1 MKRLFSTGFQ
11 PFFLGAAVFAAAS
24 VPAWVAIY
32 AGSLAP
38 VPALGSA
45 WHAHEM
51 LFGYA
56 LAVFA
61 GFLTIRSAGWRAAL
75 PFLFWAVAR
84 LSLAMPGDNAYVVGA
99 VADLAFVPLLVALR
113 DPPLWSVWKW
123 PNGLFLPI
131 LLGFWAA
138 NLAFHVSAVDAV
150 AWLSFGAVRDVA
162 LDVVA
167 LLLAAMGGRLIP
179 GYTGAT
185 LTYIRP
191 PRRPALE
198 FVSILSIVGAAV
210 MHAVGAALFA
220 GVLLLVAA
228 IVLATR
234 QAAWRPWETRHLP
247 LLWILHAGYGWLILG
262 LGLRGLAHLG
272 APVDATV
279 AIHALTV
286 GALGSLTLGM
296 MTRIT
301 LNQTRGA
308 LVADGVTLAAFI
320 LLQLAA
326 VARVFGLLVLA
337 DAVVSYALA
346 AALWSLAFA
355 AWLAR
360 YARRLLW

>member
-1 MKRLFSTGFQ
+1 MNRLFSAGFQ
-11 PFFLGAAVFAAAS
+11 TFFLGAAVFAAAG
-24 VPAWVAIY
+24 VPAWIGIY
-32 AGSLAP
+32 ATGFAHA
-38 VPALGSA
+38 PALGYA

-75 PFLFWAVAR
+75 PFLLWAAAR
-84 LSLAMPGDNAYVVGA
+84 VLLALPGYEAYVLGTA
-99 VADLAFVPLLVALR
+99 ADLAVIPLLIALR
-113 DPPLWSVWKW
+113 GPPLWSVWKW
-123 PNGLFLPI
+123 PNGLFLPV

-138 NLAFHVSAVDAV
+138 NVAFHASVVGAVP
-150 AWLSFGAVRDVA
+150 WLSFATVRDVA
-162 LDVVA
+162 LDVLA

-198 FVSILSIVGAAV
+198 SGSILSIVAAAV
-210 MHAVGAALFA
+210 MNAAGAEALA
-220 GVLLLVAA
+220 GLLLLAAA
-228 IVLATR
+228 IALAIR
-234 QAAWRPWETRHLP
+234 QAEWRPWETRRLP
-247 LLWILHAGYGWLILG
+247 LLWILHAGYIWLILG
-262 LGLRGLAHLG
+262 LGLRGLALLG
-272 APVDATV
+272 ARVDATI

-301 LNQTRGA
+301 LNQTRAA
-308 LVADGVTLAAFI
+308 LVADHVTLAAFV

-326 VARVFGLLVLA
+326 VARVVAPLLFTEVIVA
-337 DAVVSYALA
+337 YAASAV
-346 AALWSLAFA
+346 LWSLAFGT
-355 AWLAR
+355 WLLR
-360 YARRLLW
+360 YARRLLQ